1 MDTSLLDEIHAYLYD
16 NFTEQLRQEL
26 LGSLL
31 LFDAF
36 HHAKAYEPFPDILFD
51 TSIDDR
57 EVVRTRMLDAFHE
70 GLDLLLQSHQ
80 LSLVPEADIPV
91 KNQILSVLYR
101 LQHLEDPVPV
111 LRILETDQ
119 SDEEQFAKIIAEYSV
134 LDEQQVLE
142 AVYSLATSTLHILRD
157 YLYQQEINLTP
168 EESPAA
174 ITERGLLV
182 QNLKDFFH
190 VHGSSNLA
198 NEMIQNGIAI
208 GHAVKL
214 YYPYIH
220 EHLVTDDDPQT
231 AKNLLS
237 FFFIAND
244 TFNDPLAVYRK
255 TSDDLIHDHPR
266 TIRIEALITQ
276 LLNDL
281 RNYQKAA
288 HDAQRLSVVQHPA

>member
-1 MDTSLLDEIHAYLYD
+1 MDTTLLDEIHAYLYD
-16 NFTEQLRQEL
+16 NFTEHFRQEL

-36 HHAKAYEPFPDILFD
+36 HHVKAYEPFPDILFD
-51 TSIDDR
+51 TSIDDP
-57 EVVRTRMLDAFHE
+57 EVVRARMLDAFHE

-80 LSLVPEADIPV
+80 LSLVPETDIPV

-111 LRILETDQ
+111 LRILETDK
-119 SDEEQFAKIIAEYSV
+119 SDEEQFAQIIAGYSV
-134 LDEQQVLE
+134 LNEQQVLE
-142 AVYSLATSTLHILRD
+142 AVYSLASSTLHILRD
-157 YLYQQEINLTP
+157 YLYRQEAQQTP
-168 EESPAA
+168 EESPEAV
-174 ITERGLLV
+174 TERGLLI
-182 QNLKDFFH
+182 QNLKDFFQ
-190 VHGSSNLA
+190 VHGTDNLA

-220 EHLVTDDDPQT
+220 EHLVTDNDQQT

-244 TFNDPLAVYRK
+244 TFNDPLAVYRRV
-255 TSDDLIHDHPR
+255 SDDLIHDHPR

-281 RNYQKAA
+281 RNYQKAT
-288 HDAQRLSVVQHPA
+288 HDAQRLSVIQHPA